1 MKRSRWQYMMDSSIT
16 PLNIITDEVSGRVRS
31 ILGDKL
37 CKVILYGSYA
47 RGDFDDESDIDVMVL
62 ADVSENEIK
71 TLEKVLWDMGW
82 EIGSK
87 HDVMISVFLKN
98 STHFYEWIDAM
109 AYYRNI
115 VEDGVVLC

>member
-1 MKRSRWQYMMDSSIT
+1 MDSSIT
-16 PLNIITDEVSGRVRS
+16 PLNIITGEVSGRVQS

-47 RGDFDDESDIDVMVL
+47 RGDFDNESDIDVMVL
-62 ADVSENEIK
+62 ADVSENEFE

-115 VEDGVVLC
+115 VEDGVVLYG